1 MQRFSAS
8 PLEMLSAAWRQR
20 RLIYVLSKR
29 EVSGRYRGSYLGLG
43 WSLLNPAFMLA
54 VYTFVFSVVFN
65 AKWGVQE
72 HSKAEFALILFTGL
86 IVFGVFSECITRAPA
101 LVLANTS
108 YVKKVVFP
116 LEVLVIVMMASA
128 LFNLLVSLLVW
139 MVFYVVC
146 FGLPHATSLLLPLIL
161 LPLLLLTLGFSWL
174 LASMG
179 VFMRDVG
186 QVVGVLVTALLFM
199 SPIFYP
205 LAAIP
210 ERYRYLIE
218 LNPMT
223 QVIEQAREV
232 LLWGTLPAFGPW
244 ASSMVLGLMCAGLG
258 FAWFQKTRKGFADV
272 L

>member
-1 MQRFSAS
+1 
-8 PLEMLSAAWRQR
+8 MLSVAWGQR
-20 RLIYVLSKR
+20 RLISALSKR
-29 EVSGRYRGSYLGLG
+29 EVSSRYRGSYLGIG

-65 AKWGVQE
+65 ARWGMQE

-86 IVFGVFSECITRAPA
+86 IVFGVFSECITRAPG
-101 LVLANTS
+101 LILANTS

-116 LEVLVIVMMASA
+116 LEVLVIVVMASA

-139 MVFYVVC
+139 MAFYALF
-146 FGLPHATSLLLPLIL
+146 FGLPPVTSLLLPLVL
-161 LPLLLLTLGFSWL
+161 LPLLFLTLGLSWL
-174 LASMG
+174 LASLG

-186 QVVGVLVTALLFM
+186 QVVGVMVTALLFM

-232 LLWGTLPAFGPW
+232 LLWGRLPAFGPW
-244 ASSMVLGLMCAGLG
+244 AVSMALGLVCAWLG
-258 FAWFQKTRKGFADV
+258 FVWFQKTRKGFADV